1 MTRSILYFHFTSLN
15 PCTSTVVLH
24 YNLIASHGIQ
34 SIILLLRVRVP
45 RYSTVYLQDVEVT
58 LERNHRIS
66 IVGNDSS
73 QFIQEWNRS
82 RNLVRGQESKD
93 TKHGQSSI
101 VDLSLETLR
110 LRFLALILVE
120 TKGIVKVQDEVDIVP
135 KRLCGGVLSRS
146 SSGTVMLTGS
156 ISLSTTGLT
165 VDFQQGDSV
174 SKNVNWSSSQIKSN
188 QINWTGVVSI
198 H

>member
-1 MTRSILYFHFTSLN
+1 M
-15 PCTSTVVLH
+15 C
-24 YNLIASHGIQ
+24 
-34 SIILLLRVRVP
+34 ILL
-45 RYSTVYLQDVEVT
+45 YLQDVEVST

-66 IVGNDSS
+66 FVRNDSS
-73 QFIQEWNRS
+73 QFIQDGNRS

-93 TKHGQSSI
+93 TKPHGQSSI

>member
-1 MTRSILYFHFTSLN
+1 MEYN
-15 PCTSTVVLH
+15 PSYHIITCTQVPVQYTTVL
-24 YNLIASHGIQ
+24 
-34 SIILLLRVRVP
+34 
-45 RYSTVYLQDVEVT
+45 YLQDVEVT

-82 RNLVRGQESKD
+82 RNLVRGQESND

-146 SSGTVMLTGS
+146 SSSTVMLTGS
-156 ISLSTTGLT
+156 LSLSTSLT
-165 VDFQQGDSV
+165 VDFQQGDDTEDLPLGSF
-174 SKNVNWSSSQIKSN
+174 WDHIPLLF
-188 QINWTGVVSI
+188 G
-198 H
+198 